1 MTFARGIVKI
11 KPMRSNLRLDALT
24 AAGIDRLR
32 PMWLAL
38 HRHHQTVAPHL
49 GPFVPDDESWANR
62 RRQYEKILDGEYF
75 GHVASMDGSDI
86 GYLLAARR
94 PMDWTATFDGPA
106 HLWELTTII
115 VLPAWRGNGAGLR
128 LLDAWDE
135 AVTASD
141 ARARLIGVIPD
152 NAKAVGLYTSRGF
165 VPTWVTL
172 TRYQRP
178 STRVRKISSP
188 PVRIDPVSESH
199 VGTLK
204 ALWLSLHHHNQK
216 NAPRPG
222 FGPWAEDET
231 SWQIARQQ
239 LATSARKGLLFLAR
253 DDAGPLGFASVDIHD
268 MKAHP
273 SWSDTLVT
281 DREAAEIKSL
291 VVDERARGRGIGSA
305 LLDEV
310 DRHLA
315 NRGLRDQFAG
325 AMASNREAMGFYQSR
340 GFQPTWLELTQS

>member
-1 MTFARGIVKI
+1 MAFARGIVKI
-11 KPMRSNLRLDALT
+11 KRMRSNLGLDALT

-49 GPFVPDDESWANR
+49 GPFVSDDESWANR
-62 RRQYEKILDGEYF
+62 KRQYEKILAGEHF

-94 PMDWTATFDGPA
+94 PMDWTATFDRPA
-106 HLWELTTII
+106 YLWELTTII
-115 VLPAWRGNGAGLR
+115 VLPAWRGNGAGLM

-135 AVTASD
+135 AVAASD
-141 ARARLIGVIPD
+141 TRARLIGVIPD

-165 VPTWVTL
+165 ISTWVTL

-178 STRVRKISSP
+178 SIARKISSP

-204 ALWLSLHHHNQK
+204 ALWLSLHHHNQSCV
-216 NAPRPG
+216 PGPG
-222 FGPWAEDET
+222 FGPWANDEK
-231 SWQIARQQ
+231 SWQIARQH
-239 LATSARKGLLFLAR
+239 LATSARQGLLFLAR
-253 DDAGPLGFASVDIHD
+253 DDSGPLGFASVDIHD
-268 MKAHP
+268 MKEHP

-281 DREAAEIKSL
+281 DREIAEIKSL
-291 VVDERARGRGIGSA
+291 VVDERARRQGIGSA

-315 NRGLRDQFAG
+315 NRGVRDQFAG
-325 AMASNREAMGFYQSR
+325 AMASNREAMRLYQAR